1 MFYPLKLIE
10 DLCFSLQWNYEYL
23 IILASTETL
32 KFLSIKLSQLYN
44 KSYKANRNVKKD
56 NWKGIKFKRIA
67 TFLEYMFYCQK
78 RVTDYEYCIA
88 VILLKKII
96 SIPNYFIFLMLYPRS
111 FGYNLVLEY

>member
-1 MFYPLKLIE
+1 MYVMFYLLKLIE

-56 NWKGIKFKRIA
+56 NWKGNKFKGIA
-67 TFLEYMFYCQK
+67 TFWNICF
-78 RVTDYEYCIA
+78 IA
-88 VILLKKII
+88 KKGSLIMNI
-96 SIPNYFIFLMLYPRS
+96 ALQS
-111 FGYNLVLEY
+111 FC